1 MRNYKE
7 QTEAAYLTSQR
18 QGNMVRD
25 REREHSA
32 HEDRRN
38 RYTEW
43 EQPGTQRYRGD
54 TGNTL
59 SSPAESRTSEGISN
73 EGHRGKGPRN
83 YKRSDERIREMVCD
97 LLCDDPYLDASDIE
111 VEVKSGDVI
120 LTGSV
125 ADRFAKRLAED
136 LAESVLGV
144 VNIENRIHVNQDGK
158 HLQEQ
163 ERARPAIV

>member
-1 MRNYKE
+1 
-7 QTEAAYLTSQR
+7 
-18 QGNMVRD
+18 MVRD
-25 REREHSA
+25 RDREQSA

-38 RYTEW
+38 RYAEW
-43 EQPGTQRYRGD
+43 DQPGTQRYRGD
-54 TGNTL
+54 TGEMVNL
-59 SSPAESRTSEGISN
+59 PEGSRRNESIYS

-111 VEVKSGDVI
+111 VEVKQGEVV

-136 LAESVLGV
+136 LTENVLGV
-144 VNIENRIHVNQDGK
+144 VNIENRIHINQDNK
-158 HLQEQ
+158 HPHGQEHV
-163 ERARPAIV
+163 RPSIV

>member
-7 QTEAAYLTSQR
+7 QVEAAYLTSTR
-18 QGNMVRD
+18 QGNMTRD
-25 REREHSA
+25 REREGSP

-38 RYTEW
+38 RYAEW

-54 TGNTL
+54 LGNMI
-59 SSPAESRTSEGISN
+59 SSPAASRMQDGIY

-83 YKRSDERIREMVCD
+83 YKRSDERIREIVCD

-111 VEVKSGDVI
+111 VEVKDGAVI

-125 ADRFAKRLAED
+125 EDRFAKRLAED
-136 LAESVLGV
+136 LAQNVTGV
-144 VNIENRIHVNQDGK
+144 VNVENKIHVNQDNMSL
-158 HLQEQ
+158 HQQ
-163 ERARPAIV
+163 ERVKPAKV